1 MRNECV
7 LTALLLCASVPA
19 QALSFSFGSSDFSI
33 GFNVPSYPELVPIPG
48 YPAYYAPNLD
58 ANYFF
63 YDGMYWI
70 FRDDNWY
77 ASTWYDGPWGRVDE
91 FDVPLYVLRIPV
103 RYYRRPPSYFSS
115 WTIDRA
121 PRWGEHYGNAWAQRR
136 LGWDRYARSKVPRR
150 PPLPAYQ
157 RGYSGQRY
165 PNAQEQNNLHRRNYT
180 YRPQTQAVRQGY
192 LQLQNLRTQ
201 QLQNE
206 QRRVQDERN
215 QQRENRDRDEQNRRA
230 NEQRAQTQEQER
242 QRQERDRSAQQR
254 RDSEQRTQN
263 QRQQQQRQN
272 SEWDAQNRREGEQR
286 AQSLRDNQQRQ
297 SAERDAQSRR
307 DSQQRQQIQRDSQ
320 ERARSL
326 NTAQSRRDSAQ
337 HAQNQQQI
345 QQVLER
351 QKQQREAAERTAQQ
365 RRDDDK
371 KRQDEATRQNKA
383 HPETTPATDPRLE
396 QRRAH

>member
-7 LTALLLCASVPA
+7 LTALLLCASFPA

-33 GFNVPSYPELVPIPG
+33 GLNVPTYPELVPIPG

-121 PRWGEHYGNAWAQRR
+121 PRWGEHYGNAWSQRR
-136 LGWDRYARSKVPRR
+136 LGWDHYSRSKVPRR

-157 RGYSGQRY
+157 RGYSGQHY
-165 PNAQEQNNLHRRNYT
+165 PNAQEQNNLHQRNYN

-192 LQLQNLRTQ
+192 QQLQNQRNQ
-201 QLQNE
+201 ELQNE
-206 QRRVQDERN
+206 QRRVQEERN
-215 QQRENRDRDEQNRRA
+215 QQRQNRDRDEQNRRE
-230 NEQRAQTQEQER
+230 NEQRAQSQEQDR
-242 QRQERDRSAQQR
+242 QRQERDRNAQQR
-254 RDSEQRTQN
+254 RDNDQRNLN
-263 QRQQQQRQN
+263 QRQEQQRQN
-272 SEWDAQNRREGEQR
+272 SEREEQNRREGEQR

-307 DSQQRQQIQRDSQ
+307 DSQQRANSLRESQQ
-320 ERARSL
+320 RA
-326 NTAQSRRDSAQ
+326 NTAKDTQSRRDSEQ
-337 HAQNQQQI
+337 QSQNQRQI

-351 QKQQREAAERTAQQ
+351 QKQQREETERNEQQ
-365 RRDDDK
+365 RRDEEK
-371 KRQDEATRQNKA
+371 NRQNNSAGKDQSTQ
-383 HPETTPATDPRLE
+383 PTDPRLE
-396 QRRAH
+396 QRRLITP